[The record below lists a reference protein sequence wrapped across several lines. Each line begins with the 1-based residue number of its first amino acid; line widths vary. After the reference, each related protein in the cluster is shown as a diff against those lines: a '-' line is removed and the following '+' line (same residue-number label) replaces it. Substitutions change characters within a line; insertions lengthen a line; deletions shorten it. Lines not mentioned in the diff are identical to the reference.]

1 MKVVPGTRPT
11 AGMRSFRARVRPPAW
26 ALLAAGLSSCGG
38 TDSGSRDGSL
48 QQVPAPDAG
57 DVPSR
62 IVRLVNPRAYPV
74 VILGSAGAGEV
85 LLDTLGAGDS
95 ALVDVRVGSELLK
108 LRALDL
114 EGHELGRGFLELGDP
129 SSRIDQDSMTSL
141 RWVLPRSR

>member
-1 MKVVPGTRPT
+1 
-11 AGMRSFRARVRPPAW
+11 MRSLRARARPLAW

-38 TDSGSRDGSL
+38 ADSGSRDGPP
-48 QQVPAPDAG
+48 QQMPAPDTG
-57 DVPSR
+57 EVPSR

-74 VILGSAGAGEV
+74 IILGSAGAGEV
-85 LLDTLGAGDS
+85 LLDTVGAGDS
-95 ALVDVRVGSELLK
+95 ALVDVRVGAELLK

-114 EGHELGRGFLELGDP
+114 EGHELGGGFVELGDP